1 MRDLGDIRVE
11 IDQVD
16 KEILNLF
23 NKRMELACQVAE
35 YKIATGKKVYDKE
48 REDAK
53 LEKLSSYVD
62 DDFSEQAV
70 KELYTQIMSISRKKQ
85 FAILQERGV
94 SFDTGFTQVDK
105 FDFSDAIVCFQG
117 VQGAYSQLAMLAFF
131 DDEMKDSFHVDLW
144 RDAMEAISTGK
155 ADYAVL
161 PIENSLA
168 GSIEENF
175 DLLSEYNVAI
185 IGEQI
190 LKVDHALLGVK
201 GATINDIKTVYSHP
215 KAIAQCENYIRKYH
229 IDWDVKNLRNTAMSA
244 QKIQDD
250 GDKTQTW
257 GGSLYM
263 IASNMSNTMKD
274 TDLYGVT
281 DANGDPI
288 KGYGTTEAWDRGV
301 RARKQFSQVF
311 FGSTAKSVIKGAPK
325 DVVPYVGDDRA
336 IFYTLNQSLSID
348 NESSTASG
356 LIYMK
361 YNNLHADGSSGHD
374 PGSRFVDTDYP
385 MLRLAE
391 AYLISAE
398 ADARQ
403 NGGSCTA
410 TGIDRIKALRKRA
423 NVTANNKYDST
434 SPDALTN
441 VSLEDIFK
449 EWSREFGYEGMR
461 RMVLVRWNRFAGQS
475 DYVWEWMGGTK
486 DGTQFDQRFN
496 IFPIPDSE
504 LNANPNI
511 KPNYQ

>member
-53 LEKLSSYVD
+53 IEKLSSYVD

-105 FDFSDAIVCFQG
+105 FDFSDAVVCFQG

-250 GDKTQTW
+250 GDKTQAAIGSKYNAVLYNLDILEESIQDDKNNETRFVIVSKDKKYKKSADKISLCLEISHEP
-257 GGSLYM
+257 GSLYR
-263 IASNMSNTMKD
+263 ILSN
-274 TDLYGVT
+274 LIF
-281 DANGDPI
+281 NGINMNRIESRPI
-288 KGYGTTEAWDRGV
+288 KGVNWQYRFFIDIDGNLNDEAV
-301 RARKQFSQVF
+301 R
-311 FGSTAKSVIKGAPK
+311 
-325 DVVPYVGDDRA
+325 
-336 IFYTLNQSLSID
+336 N
-348 NESSTASG
+348 
-356 LIYMK
+356 
-361 YNNLHADGSSGHD
+361 
-374 PGSRFVDTDYP
+374 
-385 MLRLAE
+385 
-391 AYLISAE
+391 
-398 ADARQ
+398 
-403 NGGSCTA
+403 
-410 TGIDRIKALRKRA
+410 
-423 NVTANNKYDST
+423 
-434 SPDALTN
+434 ALTGLKEEC
-441 VSLEDIFK
+441 VSI
-449 EWSREFGYEGMR
+449 R
-461 RMVLVRWNRFAGQS
+461 VLG
-475 DYVWEWMGGTK
+475 
-486 DGTQFDQRFN
+486 
-496 IFPIPDSE
+496 
-504 LNANPNI
+504 
-511 KPNYQ
+511 NY

>member
-94 SFDTGFTQVDK
+94 SFDTGFTQVDR
-105 FDFSDAIVCFQG
+105 FDFSDAVVCFQG

-250 GDKTQTW
+250 GDKTQAAIGSKYNAVLYNLDILEESIQDDKNNETRFVIVSKEKKYKKSADKISLCLEISHEP
-257 GGSLYM
+257 GSLYR
-263 IASNMSNTMKD
+263 ILSN
-274 TDLYGVT
+274 LIF
-281 DANGDPI
+281 NGINMNRIESRPI
-288 KGYGTTEAWDRGV
+288 KGVNWQYRFFIDIDGNLNDEAV
-301 RARKQFSQVF
+301 R
-311 FGSTAKSVIKGAPK
+311 
-325 DVVPYVGDDRA
+325 
-336 IFYTLNQSLSID
+336 N
-348 NESSTASG
+348 
-356 LIYMK
+356 
-361 YNNLHADGSSGHD
+361 
-374 PGSRFVDTDYP
+374 
-385 MLRLAE
+385 
-391 AYLISAE
+391 
-398 ADARQ
+398 
-403 NGGSCTA
+403 
-410 TGIDRIKALRKRA
+410 
-423 NVTANNKYDST
+423 
-434 SPDALTN
+434 ALTGLKEEC
-441 VSLEDIFK
+441 VSI
-449 EWSREFGYEGMR
+449 R
-461 RMVLVRWNRFAGQS
+461 VLG
-475 DYVWEWMGGTK
+475 
-486 DGTQFDQRFN
+486 
-496 IFPIPDSE
+496 
-504 LNANPNI
+504 
-511 KPNYQ
+511 NY

>member
-94 SFDTGFTQVDK
+94 SFDTGFTQVDR
-105 FDFSDAIVCFQG
+105 FDFSDAVVCFQG

-250 GDKTQTW
+250 GDKTQAAIGSKYNAVLYNLDILEESIQDDKNNETRFVIVSKDKKYKKSADKISLCLEISHEP
-257 GGSLYM
+257 GSLYR
-263 IASNMSNTMKD
+263 ILSN
-274 TDLYGVT
+274 LIF
-281 DANGDPI
+281 NGINMNRIESRPI
-288 KGYGTTEAWDRGV
+288 KGVNWQYRFFIDIDGNLNDEAV
-301 RARKQFSQVF
+301 R
-311 FGSTAKSVIKGAPK
+311 
-325 DVVPYVGDDRA
+325 
-336 IFYTLNQSLSID
+336 N
-348 NESSTASG
+348 
-356 LIYMK
+356 
-361 YNNLHADGSSGHD
+361 
-374 PGSRFVDTDYP
+374 
-385 MLRLAE
+385 
-391 AYLISAE
+391 
-398 ADARQ
+398 
-403 NGGSCTA
+403 
-410 TGIDRIKALRKRA
+410 
-423 NVTANNKYDST
+423 
-434 SPDALTN
+434 ALTGLKEEC
-441 VSLEDIFK
+441 VSI
-449 EWSREFGYEGMR
+449 R
-461 RMVLVRWNRFAGQS
+461 VLG
-475 DYVWEWMGGTK
+475 
-486 DGTQFDQRFN
+486 
-496 IFPIPDSE
+496 
-504 LNANPNI
+504 
-511 KPNYQ
+511 NY